1 MIKFNHRVRRER
13 EREKTFDEECKM
25 TAEVMLVVKSLYQF
39 INNLLEFI
47 ALFNVE
53 PFFADNKTNKQKTTT
68 LYSFTSVVTNFIVR
82 YLTLN
87 VSLQNNKPQST
98 PSTFLLTRNC
108 HRWTYLT
115 ANYYELS
122 VFPCSFC
129 KKATLTAA
137 GFERTLNH
145 AGPPQDER
153 KTPRVNTHFENLL
166 TSKTIPKSD
175 LQTQSK
181 HKALWEVPQPAI
193 KVTLHNE
200 VS

>member
-1 MIKFNHRVRRER
+1 MIIAQTQFFSWELKSVWRIFFALETRQRQRTPSSDLVCPHRLTVHDQVQSSGEERER

-98 PSTFLLTRNC
+98 PSMFLLTRNC
-108 HRWTYLT
+108 R
-115 ANYYELS
+115 
-122 VFPCSFC
+122 
-129 KKATLTAA
+129 
-137 GFERTLNH
+137 R
-145 AGPPQDER
+145 
-153 KTPRVNTHFENLL
+153 
-166 TSKTIPKSD
+166 
-175 LQTQSK
+175 
-181 HKALWEVPQPAI
+181 
-193 KVTLHNE
+193 
-200 VS
+200 